1 MILTHWKTL
10 SNSCSCLGFM
20 RTAHKC
26 IQMIL
31 PSLTPSRG
39 SGNASRFV
47 KKLRGK
53 NREYAEKY
61 VYIYIY
67 MYLHTYIRHSIGT
80 HVSFIFIGCIYI
92 YIGHRFRAFEKINP
106 WVPKDFDLPNGV
118 SVTSIHQ
125 ASAPIS
131 FEGGGTHIYAIHRYL
146 PKKMGVWII
155 WIPKKSSKKKLKTT
169 FPNHGKRDVQD

>member
-1 MILTHWKTL
+1 MHPNDPTFFDSKPRLGQCLTFCEETQ
-10 SNSCSCLGFM
+10 G
-20 RTAHKC
+20 
-26 IQMIL
+26 
-31 PSLTPSRG
+31 
-39 SGNASRFV
+39 
-47 KKLRGK
+47 KKQGIC
-53 NREYAEKY
+53 REIC

-67 MYLHTYIRHSIGT
+67 VSTYLYT
-80 HVSFIFIGCIYI
+80 SFYRNSRFLHFYWLYIYI

>member
-1 MILTHWKTL
+1 MTGPTSSTIRLCVRTSCCLTIESRSSALVALVAPVVGNKSLAVILLNKIPQQGSKTDPVVWEFVQLSKHISGDEFSTPLKNLRAYNLKTTNDTHVHWKTL

-53 NREYAEKY
+53 KQGIGREIC
-61 VYIYIY
+61 VYI
-67 MYLHTYIRHSIGT
+67 
-80 HVSFIFIGCIYI
+80 CIYI
-92 YIGHRFRAFEKINP
+92 F
-106 WVPKDFDLPNGV
+106 
-118 SVTSIHQ
+118 
-125 ASAPIS
+125 
-131 FEGGGTHIYAIHRYL
+131 IYVIL
-146 PKKMGVWII
+146 
-155 WIPKKSSKKKLKTT
+155 
-169 FPNHGKRDVQD
+169 